1 MTSGSTVARGSIAT
15 LGLPQQEV
23 GDWQVTEPREENH
36 IVNICPCIGLQ
47 LHNTS
52 YLFIFELV
60 IIVLVVTSLLM

>member
-1 MTSGSTVARGSIAT
+1 MTSGSIVARGSITT

-23 GDWQVTEPREENH
+23 GDWQVTEPREKNH

-52 YLFIFELV
+52 YLFIFELG
-60 IIVLVVTSLLM
+60 IVLVVTSLLM